1 MKKNTGNDGKRLA
14 ALVLAAGM
22 TMGGAFT
29 AFASS
34 ATPSETSSP
43 VFETK
48 TADINTSEKTQ
59 TQEGEVWA
67 SVTDEPLKQLK
78 VTLPIRLDFVIYRD
92 STKGGATEFLCGD
105 YSIEVDGNSE
115 VGVKLDNIQIKRVVP
130 TKWNLVSKSDVASLP
145 LDEAESIKSVALN
158 IAGTDLALGTNP
170 VADFTVG
177 IGNNEALGM
186 SGTVAQVTKNIKAQ
200 SAEKAFI
207 VTYTISQNTPTT

>member
-1 MKKNTGNDGKRLA
+1 MRKNTRNDGKRLA

-29 AFASS
+29 ALASS
-34 ATPSETSSP
+34 ATPAETTSP

-48 TADINTSEKTQ
+48 NADINTSEKTQ

-92 STKGGATEFLCGD
+92 STNGGGTEFLCGD
-105 YSIEVDGNSE
+105 YSIEVDNNSE
-115 VGVKLDNIQIKRVVP
+115 VGVKLDSIQIKRVVP
-130 TKWNLVSKSDVASLP
+130 TKWNLVSKSEVEALP
-145 LDEAESIKSVALN
+145 TDDAESIKNVALN
-158 IAGTDLALGTNP
+158 IAGTDLALGTNT
-170 VADFTVG
+170 VADFKVG
-177 IGNNEALGM
+177 IGNNEPLGM

-207 VTYTISQNTPTT
+207 VTYTISQDTPTA